1 MVLIK
6 NCGSSKPYSL
16 ISSLILTASS
26 KCFLL
31 RETLKEAI
39 SCFIFSS
46 SLVCLAS
53 LTLDSF
59 SLLACSWADFLASAS
74 FFASAA
80 YCSASA
86 FSFFSASSLAFF
98 SDSTLALASASAS
111 ALAFFSASALALI
124 AAFFYLWDSTLTVA
138 NEISGFSSD
147 FSSWSPLSN
156 CSRLSLFFSVS
167 MAASA
172 SICCLTL
179 SIWS

>member
-74 FFASAA
+74 FFGL
-80 YCSASA
+80 CGLL
-86 FSFFSASSLAFF
+86 FSFCFFFFLGFFLSFLFRLNLSFSFSFSLSF
-98 SDSTLALASASAS
+98 SFLLSL
-111 ALAFFSASALALI
+111 
-124 AAFFYLWDSTLTVA
+124 
-138 NEISGFSSD
+138 GFSFD
-147 FSSWSPLSN
+147 G
-156 CSRLSLFFSVS
+156 SLLLFMGFNLNSG
-167 MAASA
+167 
-172 SICCLTL
+172 
-179 SIWS
+179 